1 MKHTKGP
8 WIAKGFSVTKSNG
21 FKITQQRPAGAG
33 DWEGVD
39 RIWEAD
45 AKIIAAAPELLEA
58 CIDLKARLS
67 LAYGLDRADMEVM
80 EHAQAIIDKAT
91 K

>member
-8 WIAKGFSVTKSNG
+8 WLAKGFSVTKSNG

-45 AKIIAAAPELLEA
+45 AKLIAAAPELLDIA
-58 CIDLKARLS
+58 SALLTALCDCTDNYKYTQQKIQ
-67 LAYGLDRADMEVM
+67 
-80 EHAQAIIDKAT
+80 AQSIIDKAT